1 MNLGKCVMPT
11 RQLGTTITDRRS
23 RAVRAL
29 PQRLRIRPRSKGDSE
44 GLWRLFNQE
53 QFKRFGM
60 ILAPFDSP
68 EDVEAWLDRIGSGNL
83 EVVGTVDGAVVAFTG
98 LYPLG
103 GRQSHIGWI
112 SLGVHDEFQGRGIGT
127 VLLKLILDSADVLA
141 GLSRI
146 QLNVFTDNE
155 RAIAL
160 YHSFGFRIEGR
171 HESFACRDGAY
182 VDAFTMARLNRQPA
196 AARTTAEIVSL
207 FRQLQPSPQNKTQ
220 E

>member
-1 MNLGKCVMPT
+1 MPT
-11 RQLGTTITDRRS
+11 QQLGATIIDMRS

-29 PQRLRIRPRSKGDSE
+29 PQKLRIRPRGKGDSE
-44 GLWRLFNQE
+44 GLWSLFAQE
-53 QFKRFGM
+53 QYQRFAA
-60 ILAPFDSP
+60 LSAPFDSP
-68 EDVEAWLDRIGSGNL
+68 EDVEAWLDRFGSGNL
-83 EVVGTVDGAVVAFTG
+83 EVVGTVGAAIVAFAG

-103 GRQSHIGWI
+103 GRQSHTGWI
-112 SLGVHDEFQGRGIGT
+112 SLVVHDEFQGRGIGT
-127 VLLKLILDSADVLA
+127 VLLKLILNSADILA

-182 VDAFTMARLNRQPA
+182 VDAFTMARLNREPPV
-196 AARTTAEIVSL
+196 ARTTAEIVSL
-207 FRQLQPSPQNKTQ
+207 FRQLQPLPQNEAQ
-220 E
+220 Q